1 VRAAQIKLFN
11 KAPKHGNIM
20 LIVDDREN
28 EVVINKILMKM
39 GDSDQSPNGKAK
51 VKRLKAAD
59 YIIGSRGIEAKEI
72 NDLYRSIL
80 GMGRSR
86 TIVDQLRDLD
96 ENFDEPMLVVY
107 GTTLKPYIR
116 GKMTRKDYA
125 IEIARMKQTI
135 LNFKLGFHQRFPRIK
150 YMELATMDEFVSF
163 LAKSHTD
170 MQIIKKAQI
179 PKRLVG
185 KPSDIRVASLSSVRG
200 VTEPVAEALLRRFKN
215 IPNLLLK
222 KTTQKE
228 LMEIDGVTRDIARR
242 IQSLREDYEY

>member
-1 VRAAQIKLFN
+1 
-11 KAPKHGNIM
+11 M

-39 GDSDQSPNGKAK
+39 GDSDQTPTGKAK
-51 VKRLKAAD
+51 VKRLRAAD

-72 NDLYRSIL
+72 NDLYRSIY

-107 GTTLKPYIR
+107 GTTLKPYVR

-125 IEIARMKQTI
+125 IEIARMKHTI
-135 LNFKLGFHQRFPRIK
+135 LNFKLSFYQRFSRIK
-150 YMELATMDEFVSF
+150 YMEFSTMDEFVDF
-163 LAKSHTD
+163 LVKSHTNLEV
-170 MQIIKKAQI
+170 MKKAQT
-179 PKRLVG
+179 PRPLVG
-185 KPSDIRVASLSSVRG
+185 RPSDIRVASLSSVRG
-200 VTEPVAEALLRRFKN
+200 VTEPIAEGILRKFSS

-228 LMEIDGVTRDIARR
+228 LMEVDGVTRDIARR
-242 IQSLREDYEY
+242 ILSLREDYEN